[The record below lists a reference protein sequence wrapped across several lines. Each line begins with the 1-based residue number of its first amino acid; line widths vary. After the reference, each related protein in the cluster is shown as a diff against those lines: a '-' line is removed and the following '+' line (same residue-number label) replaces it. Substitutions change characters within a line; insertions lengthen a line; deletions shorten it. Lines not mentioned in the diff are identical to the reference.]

1 MRGFGSDSL
10 SSSRNSPSSHSR
22 GGGGK
27 VVLVPTNYSKQD
39 SEDEEGEEDEGA
51 IYDQGFD
58 VIPGS
63 NTSAMKKGKKG
74 GFLDLDDFYA
84 DDSAPGTPTAEV
96 EEEEEEEESEEESG
110 EEEESEEESDEEES
124 GSEVGGGE
132 SGQNGVLG
140 VGDDQEEAAERERTS

>member
-10 SSSRNSPSSHSR
+10 SSSRNSPSNSR
-22 GGGGK
+22 SGGK

-39 SEDEEGEEDEGA
+39 SSDEEGEEDDDA

-63 NTSAMKKGKKG
+63 TTAKKGKKG

-84 DDSAPGTPTAEV
+84 DDSSPGTPAAGV
-96 EEEEEEEESEEESG
+96 EDEEEESEE
-110 EEEESEEESDEEES
+110 SEEDTEAEDSEDGSEEES
-124 GSEVGGGE
+124 GSDTGGDEIGH
-132 SGQNGVLG
+132 NGRSKVA
-140 VGDDQEEAAERERTS
+140 QSETSEERERRS

>member
-10 SSSRNSPSSHSR
+10 SSSRNSPSNSR
-22 GGGGK
+22 SGK

-39 SEDEEGEEDEGA
+39 SSDEEGEDDDDA

-63 NTSAMKKGKKG
+63 TTAKKGKKG

-84 DDSAPGTPTAEV
+84 DDSSPGTPAAGVED
-96 EEEEEEEESEEESG
+96 EEEESDEDEEDSEAEDSEDGSEEESG
-110 EEEESEEESDEEES
+110 SDA
-124 GSEVGGGE
+124 GGE
-132 SGQNGVLG
+132 EMGQNGLSEV
-140 VGDDQEEAAERERTS
+140 DQSESPEERERTS